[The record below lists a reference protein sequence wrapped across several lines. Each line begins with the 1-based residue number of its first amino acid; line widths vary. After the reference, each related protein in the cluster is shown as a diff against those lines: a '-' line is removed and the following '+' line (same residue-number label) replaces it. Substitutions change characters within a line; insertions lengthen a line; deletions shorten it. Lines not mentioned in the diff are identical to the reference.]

1 MLVALLVG
9 GLVAFAPGNPAAQ
22 LTGAKTAQTETPP
35 APEQPTGPQPIP
47 AWQISINSEE
57 TAEVLRSMRER
68 PNPDPE
74 IEAIRQAVPTALG
87 ELQDLLGETENRL
100 KGTMSVRTLEDLE
113 RRWSRHSQRIDDWQ
127 SRLNRRAQALD
138 DRPKPEGTNDA

>member
-1 MLVALLVG
+1 
-9 GLVAFAPGNPAAQ
+9 
-22 LTGAKTAQTETPP
+22 
-35 APEQPTGPQPIP
+35 
-47 AWQISINSEE
+47 
-57 TAEVLRSMRER
+57 MRER
-68 PNPDPE
+68 PKPDPE

-138 DRPKPEGTNDA
+138 GRPKPEGTNDA